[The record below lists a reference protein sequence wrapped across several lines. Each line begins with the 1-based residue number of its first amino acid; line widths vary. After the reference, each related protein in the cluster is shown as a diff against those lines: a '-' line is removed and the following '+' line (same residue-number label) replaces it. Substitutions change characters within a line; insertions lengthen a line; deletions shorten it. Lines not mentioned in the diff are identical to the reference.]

1 MSRTLSART
10 LSASQA
16 RRIALAAQG
25 LAAPKPQKPVGPVTF
40 RKLARRLGAIQIDSV
55 NVFVRTHY
63 MPAFSRL
70 GPYPMAVLDKEA
82 WGRRPSL
89 FEYWGHVAS
98 FMPVEWQPLFRWRM
112 AEGRDPHG
120 RRKSGL
126 SEFARER
133 QAYVDTVLAEIVRRG
148 PVTGGDFAPEGPRKS
163 GWWEWSDGKLALEWL
178 FRAGLITTKTRRGF
192 ERVYDLTERVIPP
205 AIMALPTPSKA
216 DAERELV
223 LISARAMGVASIADL
238 ADYFRLLQ
246 ADVKASVA
254 ALIEAGALEEVRVQ
268 GWREKAYLAVDARLP
283 LRATGAALLSPFDNL
298 IWRRER
304 TERMFEARYRIGLY
318 TPAAQRD
325 EGYYVL
331 MFLLGER
338 IAARVDLKGDR
349 KAGQLLVQAAHLE
362 PGADE
367 AETAAALAA
376 ELRAAAAWQG
386 LGEIAVA
393 KKGGLATALSREFG

>member
-1 MSRTLSART
+1 MTRT

-25 LAAPKPQKPVGPVTF
+25 LAAPRPDKPVGPVAF

-63 MPAFSRL
+63 MPTFSRL
-70 GPYPMAVLDKEA
+70 GAYPAGLLEKEA

-89 FEYWGHVAS
+89 FEYWGHAAS

-112 AEGRDPHG
+112 EVGRQGRDG
-120 RRKSGL
+120 RKDGL
-126 SEFARER
+126 TAFAREK
-133 QAYVDTVLAEIVRRG
+133 QGYIDEVLAQIIQRG

-163 GWWEWSDGKLALEWL
+163 GWWEWSDGKIALEWL

-192 ERVYDLTERVIPP
+192 ERVYDLTERVIPS
-205 AIMALPTPSKA
+205 AILAAPTPSAA
-216 DAERELV
+216 DAKRELV
-223 LISARAMGVASIADL
+223 LISARAMGVATVADL
-238 ADYFRLLQ
+238 ADYFRVLQ
-246 ADVKASVA
+246 AEVRTALA
-254 ALIEAGALEEVRVQ
+254 ELIEAGAVEEVRVE
-268 GWREKAYLAVDARLP
+268 GWRDPAYLSTDAKLP
-283 LRATGAALLSPFDNL
+283 RRATGAALLSPFDNM

-338 IAARVDLKGDR
+338 IAARVDLKADR
-349 KAGQLLVQAAHLE
+349 KVGALLVQAAHLE

-367 AETAAALAA
+367 AETSAALAA
-376 ELRAAAAWQG
+376 ELRAIAAWQS

-393 KKGGLATALSREFG
+393 KKGGLSTALSREIG

>member
-1 MSRTLSART
+1 MSRTLSTRT

-25 LAAPKPQKPVGPVTF
+25 LAAPKPDRPVGSAAF

-63 MPAFSRL
+63 MPAFARL
-70 GPYPMAVLDKEA
+70 GPYPMSVLDQEA

-133 QAYVDTVLAEIVRRG
+133 QAYVDGVLAEITRRG

-163 GWWEWSDGKLALEWL
+163 GWWEWSEGKIALEWL

-205 AIMALPTPSKA
+205 AIMAAPTPSKA

-223 LISARAMGVASIADL
+223 LNSARAMGVATIADL

-246 ADVKASVA
+246 ADVRASVA
-254 ALIEAGALEEVRVQ
+254 TLIEAGALEEVRVQ
-268 GWREKAYLAVDARLP
+268 GWREKAYLALGAKLP
-283 LRATGAALLSPFDNL
+283 R
-298 IWRRER
+298 
-304 TERMFEARYRIGLY
+304 
-318 TPAAQRD
+318 Q
-325 EGYYVL
+325 
-331 MFLLGER
+331 
-338 IAARVDLKGDR
+338 
-349 KAGQLLVQAAHLE
+349 
-362 PGADE
+362 
-367 AETAAALAA
+367 
-376 ELRAAAAWQG
+376 
-386 LGEIAVA
+386 
-393 KKGGLATALSREFG
+393 